1 MLLNWN
7 TGHNFL
13 YSQENEKNKKKAQ
26 FKERNLQWNNFIRSR
41 DRVRLLYENYKET

>member
-13 YSQENEKNKKKAQ
+13 YSQENEKNKR
-26 FKERNLQWNNFIRSR
+26 RNLKNATYNGITLFAA
-41 DRVRLLYENYKET
+41 ETE